1 MAGGAISCVAVFL
14 GDFWLFCLGG
24 AFLGGFGTHVALYR
38 FAAAEVAG
46 PAQRARA
53 ISYVMIGG
61 VASAVPGPDL
71 AKWTK
76 DLFMPI
82 AFGGGSAA
90 FADLAFLLLDIDSE
104 TARVGTGEV
113 SR

>member
-53 ISYVMIGG
+53 ISCVMIGG
-61 VASAVPGPDL
+61 VASAVLGPEL

-76 DLFMPI
+76 ALFI
-82 AFGGGSAA
+82 LNVVAGGYAA
-90 FADLAFLLLDIDSE
+90 LRVLQFLFLALVQFADVPYFGLW
-104 TARVGTGEV
+104 
-113 SR
+113 

>member
-61 VASAVPGPDL
+61 VASAVLGPEL

-76 DLFMPI
+76 DLR
-82 AFGGGSAA
+82 
-90 FADLAFLLLDIDSE
+90 SE
-104 TARVGTGEV
+104 ERRVGQECV
-113 SR
+113 STCRSRWSLDHSTKN